1 MSTRTAVSHDDR
13 PGWLTFAAVVMF
25 AVGALQLISAIY
37 FFANS
42 NRINDLS
49 NGAFGH
55 HAWVWGL
62 WDLLLAA
69 LSLTAGYSLL
79 SGQTYGRVIAYL
91 WSALVIV
98 EGFMMLSQAPWFG
111 AMSIIL
117 ALLVIYALS
126 TTSGWTERT

>member
-1 MSTRTAVSHDDR
+1 
-13 PGWLTFAAVVMF
+13 
-25 AVGALQLISAIY
+25 
-37 FFANS
+37 
-42 NRINDLS
+42 
-49 NGAFGH
+49 
-55 HAWVWGL
+55 
-62 WDLLLAA
+62 LLAA